1 MQESLPDRRDRMTKV
16 LSTDK
21 SAEDAL
27 KELLRFLL
35 EDGRV
40 KGVLTLRK
48 MDEHGAISYSLITNP
63 DHIESALPLFPLM
76 PVNLGKQLSRLTLM
90 EPATDP
96 IAVVLRPCELR
107 AFVELVK
114 LNQGSLENFLF
125 ISSTCGGVYPLEM
138 AVAGDIEEQLARYWK
153 AIEQGEAVPDI
164 RPACKACTYFV
175 PYTADITLSLLG
187 NKEIDKKSVL
197 LLNSDKGERFVEGIS
212 GQLSEEEPDWAAMD
226 RIRKERET
234 ERQRLYDEVETKTL
248 GIDDLTKTFSRCIDC
263 HSCSKVCPICYCH
276 VCFFDS
282 KDSEHGSVHYETALE
297 KNGSVSMLS
306 DTTFYHLVRLF
317 HISASCVGCGLCADV
332 CPANIPLWA
341 ISLKVGDSVQKA
353 FDYLPGKDMEE
364 GLPITAYTPEGFAE
378 VE

>member
-1 MQESLPDRRDRMTKV
+1 MTKA
-16 LSTDK
+16 LRIDK
-21 SAEDAL
+21 SAEEGL
-27 KELLRFLL
+27 KELLKFLL
-35 EDGRV
+35 ENGKV

-48 MDEHGAISYSLITNP
+48 LGEFGAISYSLITNP
-63 DHIESALPLFPLM
+63 DGIDSTLPLFPLM
-76 PVNLGKQLSRLTLM
+76 PVNLGKQLSLLTLM
-90 EPATDP
+90 GAATDP

-114 LNQGSLENFLF
+114 RNQGSLENFLF

-138 AVAGDIEEQLARYWK
+138 AVAGDVEEQLAQYWE
-153 AIEQGEAVPDI
+153 AVGQGEAIADI
-164 RPACKACTYFV
+164 RPACKACTYFA

-187 NKEIDKKSVL
+187 NKEIDKQSVL
-197 LLNSDKGERFVEGIS
+197 LLNTDKGESFVEGIS
-212 GQLSEEEPDWAAMD
+212 GQLSEEEPNSATMEG
-226 RIRKERET
+226 IRKEREA
-234 ERQRLYDEVETKTL
+234 ERQKLSDEVETKAL

-263 HSCSKVCPICYCH
+263 HNCSKVCPICYCH

-282 KDSEHGSVHYETALE
+282 KDSEHGPVYYETALE
-297 KNGSVSMLS
+297 KKGCVSMLS
-306 DTTFYHLVRLF
+306 GTIFYHLVRLF
-317 HISASCVGCGLCADV
+317 HVSASCVGCGLCADV

-364 GLPITAYTPEGFAE
+364 GLPITTYTPEEFAQ